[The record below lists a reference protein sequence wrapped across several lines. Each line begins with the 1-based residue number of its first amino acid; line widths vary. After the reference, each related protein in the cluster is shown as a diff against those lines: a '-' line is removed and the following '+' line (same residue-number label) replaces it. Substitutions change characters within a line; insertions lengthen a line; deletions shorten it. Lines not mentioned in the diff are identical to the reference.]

1 MIEAE
6 MGKQGIEAPQ
16 RILGKAI
23 VKKER
28 VCVE

>member
-16 RILGKAI
+16 GILGKAI